1 MAMFTLQVNVNQ
13 NHEQFIR
20 WQTITNL
27 KSVKGYILGELLT
40 PTNGVTM
47 KAIWHY
53 KAHLAL
59 NIKVFKV
66 EQSYEFTAIYGKNLT
81 LSKCQTPEID
91 IWCFIQLAMTFKHPL
106 SSNNLQSLDFTITE
120 LRKC

>member
-1 MAMFTLQVNVNQ
+1 MAMFTLQVNINQ

-20 WQTITNL
+20 WQTITNI
-27 KSVKGYILGELLT
+27 KSIKGYILGELLT

-66 EQSYEFTAIYGKNLT
+66 EQRYEFTAIFGKNLT

-91 IWCFIQLAMTFKHPL
+91 IWCFTQLAMTFKHPL

-120 LRKC
+120 C